1 MNEFDL
7 DFDFE
12 IRIRRIWSNFGP
24 WRIYF
29 QICPTL
35 NKHFLTSDLA
45 IQKNVLEAIL
55 RSP

>member
-7 DFDFE
+7 DFE
-12 IRIRRIWSNFGP
+12 IRIRRIWSNFVP

-29 QICPTL
+29 QSCPTP

-45 IQKNVLEAIL
+45 MHKNVSEAIL